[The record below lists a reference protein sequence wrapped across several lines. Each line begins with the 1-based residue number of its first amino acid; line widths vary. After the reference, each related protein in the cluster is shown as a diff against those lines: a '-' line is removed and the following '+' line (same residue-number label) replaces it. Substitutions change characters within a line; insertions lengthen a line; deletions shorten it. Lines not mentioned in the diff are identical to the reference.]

1 MRVENLISTV
11 AEKTDKSIGE
21 IKKMILR
28 KQEELSGLVSN
39 EGAAYIIAN
48 ELGIKTQNRVI
59 ETTQLKIKNILPQ
72 MRSVNTVGRVK
83 FISGPRE
90 FTTKK
95 GLKNKVCN
103 IEIFDETGSV
113 RTVLWNMSDI
123 EKIEKGQIKEG
134 TLVQLRNGYVREGW
148 KGGYEVNLGSNGVI
162 IAEPDDVDTSQIPNE
177 VQILLTSLS
186 DLTPGLSVTVV
197 GKITHNWGVNE
208 FNKNGREGKVGNVV
222 INDGT
227 GTTRLVLWNEQADI
241 IDKLEIGKTVKIENG
256 FTKEGMRGVEVQAN
270 NGTKIEIDP
279 KGVEI
284 PEAGEGPA
292 GKEVKINELK
302 DGDNY
307 KTIRG
312 MIVNIYGTA
321 FVHDM
326 CPNCNKKVVDKCP
339 KCGEVKP
346 DKLVIVNTVI
356 DDGTGTIRVSLFRD
370 TAEKLFGMTPEEIES
385 KPESVQSR
393 IDELIGQEMLFEGRV
408 KRNDQFE
415 RLEFNAYKVG
425 ELDPIQ
431 QANKLL
437 D

>member
-1 MRVENLISTV
+1 M
-11 AEKTDKSIGE
+11 
-21 IKKMILR
+21 IKH

-95 GLKNKVCN
+95 GIKNKVCN

-113 RTVLWNMSDI
+113 RTVLWNMTDI

-134 TLVQLRNGYVREGW
+134 TVVQLRNGYVREGW
-148 KGGYEVNLGSNGVI
+148 KGGYEVNLGSSGVI
-162 IAEPDDVDTSQIPNE
+162 IAEPDDVDTSQIPDE

-186 DLTPGLSVTVV
+186 DLSPGISVTVV
-197 GKITHNWGVNE
+197 GRVTHNWGVNE

-241 IDKLEIGKTVKIENG
+241 IDKLEVGKTVKVENG

-279 KGVEI
+279 KDVEI
-284 PEAGEGPA
+284 PEAGEGPS
-292 GKEVKINELK
+292 GKEVKINELQ

-312 MIVNIYGTA
+312 LIVNIYGTN

-370 TAEKLFGMTPEEIES
+370 TAEKFFGMTPEEIES

-437 D
+437 K